1 MRSCGFVFPFAG
13 FVKQI
18 ATMSEAAKTLGTIDV
33 LWLSMHVNIANSQEA
48 FMRNCALSMAV
59 DLFPRAFHHT
69 TERMRVRRN

>member
-1 MRSCGFVFPFAG
+1 
-13 FVKQI
+13 
-18 ATMSEAAKTLGTIDV
+18 MSEAAKTLGTIDV